1 MANSGV
7 MQGLLAILIGV
18 DPLRVPLPLQVLGM
32 MLDIALD
39 TLAVWAVWTTLKA
52 FGAMIAETL
61 EVQGAK
67 HRLII
72 ARGLTRHDFDQVRKS
87 IRGWRVMVVRYG
99 TEEYLRLLAGEA
111 DRNIGRP
118 RHSSS
123 RMRIS
128 LSASG
133 EAILSWTLPV
143 HRRMGTQFRCY
154 ILTRKG
160 GAGFS
165 VLADILKHYDEI
177 EVLQPD
183 LPERKRIYFLL
194 AHFPVINSAEGVRN
208 NYIAPE

>member
-1 MANSGV
+1 MTDFGL
-7 MQGLLAILIGV
+7 MQSMLAILLGI
-18 DPLRVPLPLQVLGM
+18 DPLRAPLPLQILGM
-32 MLDIALD
+32 ILDV
-39 TLAVWAVWTTLKA
+39 AVATGVVWLVWTAFRA
-52 FGAMIAETL
+52 FGGMIADTL

-87 IRGWRVMVVRYG
+87 IRGWRVMVVRFG
-99 TEEYLRLLAGEA
+99 TEEYLRLLAGET

-123 RMRIS
+123 GMRIT

-133 EAILSWTLPV
+133 EAILNWSLPV

-194 AHFPVINSAEGVRN
+194 RHFPVIESAEGVRN

>member
-1 MANSGV
+1 VVWNALMG
-7 MQGLLAILIGV
+7 IG
-18 DPLRVPLPLQVLGM
+18 R
-32 MLDIALD
+32 
-39 TLAVWAVWTTLKA
+39 
-52 FGAMIAETL
+52 MIAETL
-61 EVQGAK
+61 EIQGAK
-67 HRLII
+67 HRLVI

-87 IRGWRVMVVRYG
+87 IRGWHVMVVRYG
-99 TEEYLRLLAGEA
+99 TEEYLRALAGEA
-111 DRNIGRP
+111 DRHIGRP
-118 RHSSS
+118 RHSSG

-133 EAILSWTLPV
+133 EAILSWSLPV

-154 ILTRKG
+154 IVTRKG

-194 AHFPVINSAEGVRN
+194 SHFPVIASAEGVRN
-208 NYIAPE
+208 NYI

>member
-1 MANSGV
+1 MPNTGV
-7 MQGLLAILIGV
+7 MQGLLAILLGV
-18 DPLRVPLPLQVLGM
+18 DPLRAPLPLQLLGLI
-32 MLDIALD
+32 LDVALV
-39 TLAVWAVWTTLKA
+39 TATVWAVWTA
-52 FGAMIAETL
+52 FAAVGRMIADTL
-61 EVQGAK
+61 EVQGVK

-118 RHSSS
+118 RHTSSG
-123 RMRIS
+123 MKIS

-133 EAILSWTLPV
+133 EAILSWSLPI
-143 HRRMGTQFRCY
+143 HRRLGTQFRCY

-194 AHFPVINSAEGVRN
+194 SHFPEIASAEGVRN